1 VNMEYAV
8 MSKNALIRENTEN
21 RTKADT
27 FVFQE
32 KPAYNVV
39 KRIFDIVVSFISLII
54 LIPVFIIL
62 SLIIFGNDGHSPFFI
77 QERCGKDGKT
87 FRLYKFRTM
96 CPDAEKKLKDLRKQ
110 NEMDGPVFKMKNDP
124 RITKV
129 GRFLRKTSLDELPQ
143 LINILKGDMS
153 FVGPRPALPKEVA
166 QYNDTHRLRL
176 LVTPGLTCYWQIEPE
191 RNAISFEGWMEL
203 DRKYIEDRNMW
214 VDIKI
219 ILGTFAVVFRQEGC

>member
-1 VNMEYAV
+1 MYTNTDP
-8 MSKNALIRENTEN
+8 NAPTHQL
-21 RTKADT
+21 
-27 FVFQE
+27 
-32 KPAYNVV
+32 
-39 KRIFDIVVSFISLII
+39 
-54 LIPVFIIL
+54 
-62 SLIIFGNDGHSPFFI
+62 GNATSH
-77 QERCGKDGKT
+77 
-87 FRLYKFRTM
+87 
-96 CPDAEKKLKDLRKQ
+96 
-110 NEMDGPVFKMKNDP
+110 
-124 RITKV
+124 ITKV
-129 GRFLRKTSLDELPQ
+129 GKFLRKTSLDELPQ

-166 QYNDTHRLRL
+166 QYSDTHRLRL